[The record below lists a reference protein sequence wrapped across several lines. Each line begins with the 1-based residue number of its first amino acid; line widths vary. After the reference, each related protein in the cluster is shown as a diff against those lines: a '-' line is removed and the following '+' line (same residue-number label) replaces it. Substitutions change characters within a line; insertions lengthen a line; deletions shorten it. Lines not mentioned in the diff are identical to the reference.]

1 MNDDHYYHQHHLK
14 PKLSFVPDHH
24 TSTHVKSDE
33 SGTVIED
40 ITMCMTL
47 LRIVC
52 SCIFCPSAIT
62 AADRK
67 YTLYSVSCLLSPL
80 RHAAGPTFYS
90 ASGDFRG
97 ANATDSKKREGERA
111 SVAVTP
117 DYLCCRGAFAA
128 FAAFTAPAAHT
139 AQA

>member
-1 MNDDHYYHQHHLK
+1 MTIIIIINIILN
-14 PKLSFVPDHH
+14 LSFLSFLIIIHLP
-24 TSTHVKSDE
+24 TLNLTKAEPLSRTLL
-33 SGTVIED
+33 
-40 ITMCMTL
+40 CMTL